1 MKIPMIRGCAVVL
14 LLAAVNSVATARNL
28 YVDNVGGDDLFDG
41 LAAQRED
48 QKRGPNQTIWRA
60 LKSARP
66 GDRIV
71 LAKTDVPYHESISLV
86 GSRLSGYG
94 LRPLV
99 IEGNGAAL
107 DGSRPVPFDA
117 WKFVSGDVFRFQ
129 PAKKDF
135 QQLFYEGVPLV
146 RRPFSP
152 LYNKKLELEP
162 LQWALL
168 DGWVY
173 FRVEQGKL
181 PEDYHLS
188 YADLTVGITL
198 YKVEG
203 VAISNL
209 TVQGFQLD
217 GISLNDAIGPTIL
230 SGVTARG
237 NGRSGVAVSGV
248 SEVDLRGCLLGDNG
262 HCQLLLQEFAEVN
275 LANCDVVDNAA
286 VKWEIKNGAK
296 LRVDGKDVSPDG
308 N

>member
-1 MKIPMIRGCAVVL
+1 M
-14 LLAAVNSVATARNL
+14 AAVAATANARNL
-28 YVDNVGGDDLFDG
+28 YVDNVGGDDLLDG
-41 LAAQRED
+41 LWPQRED

-71 LAKTDVPYHESISLV
+71 LAKNDEPYRESISLV

-107 DGSRPVPFDA
+107 DGSQPVPFDA
-117 WKFVSGDVFRFQ
+117 WKFVGGDVFRFQ
-129 PAKKDF
+129 PPKKDF
-135 QQLFYEGVPLV
+135 QQLFHEGVPLV
-146 RRPFSP
+146 RRPYSP
-152 LYNKKLELEP
+152 FYNKKLELEP
-162 LQWALL
+162 RQWALR

-188 YADLTVGITL
+188 YSELTVGITV

-203 VAISNL
+203 VVISNVI
-209 TVQGFQLD
+209 VQGFQLD
-217 GISLNDAIGPTIL
+217 GISLNDAVGPTIL

-248 SEVDLRGCLLGDNG
+248 SDVNLQGCLLGDNG

-275 LANCDVVDNAA
+275 LANCDVVDNTAI
-286 VKWEIKNGAK
+286 KWEINDGAK
-296 LRVDGKDVSPDG
+296 LRVDGKAVSSNG
-308 N
+308 K